1 MSLAPRLLLATE
13 DVSLSRTLSWVLKEN
28 GYDVV
33 TALGGPQLVERLE
46 QEEFDLLV
54 LDIGVG
60 EAGRMDRL
68 TTLRE
73 GGRFEDMPVLV
84 LAAADFDHARLL
96 SLGLH
101 GGDVVHRP
109 YRVRDLLAR
118 IKAHL
123 RVGRELNRA
132 RAEARSRQELVEVL
146 KEVSAAF
153 DPDDIYQILV
163 RRVAQGLRITR
174 CSVVLA
180 RAGDTNGTVVAAYE
194 NPTLRALPVRLDK
207 YPEITRALES
217 GETVLVDDVEQ
228 SPLYEDVRA
237 TWAPDQGAMRT
248 RSVIALPFALGGVPS
263 GVFFLRTTADDPPLN
278 PMDLHFAEQVITA
291 AVTALE
297 KAHALEA
304 SDHPTV
310 ARFPGIDPV
319 TELPN
324 SGGFLAQL
332 DDELER
338 ARRYGQQVSIVVLE
352 ISGLPTDRA
361 AQDQLLAQAAALFRR
376 ELRAMDSVARIGAAT
391 FAMILPTTHAGG
403 ARVFADRVQLHLAH
417 HQFGLDAVSVLL
429 GASAGIATFP
439 NDGAVDGESLIARA
453 TAMRTAG
460 TTPAR

>member
-54 LDIGVG
+54 LDIGAG
-60 EAGRMDRL
+60 NAGRIDRL

-73 GGRFEDMPVLV
+73 GRHHGDMPVLI
-84 LAAADFDHARLL
+84 LAERDFDDSRLL
-96 SLGLH
+96 PLDLQP
-101 GGDVVHRP
+101 GDVVHRP
-109 YRVRDLLAR
+109 YRVRDLLSR

-132 RAEARSRQELVEVL
+132 RAETRSRQELVEVL

-153 DPDDIYQILV
+153 DPDEIYQILV

-180 RAGDTNGTVVAAYE
+180 HAGDEQGTVVAAYE
-194 NPTLRALPVRLDK
+194 NPTLRALPVRLAK
-207 YPEITRALES
+207 YPEIARALQS

-228 SPLYEDVRA
+228 SPLYADVRA
-237 TWAPDQGAMRT
+237 TWAPEQGAMRT
-248 RSVIALPFALGGVPS
+248 RSVIVLPFALGGVTA
-263 GVFFLRTTADDPPLN
+263 GVFFLRTTANDQPLN
-278 PMDLHFAEQVITA
+278 PMDLHFAEQVIAA

-297 KAHALEA
+297 KAHALQATE
-304 SDHPTV
+304 HPTV
-310 ARFPGIDPV
+310 TRFPGIDPV

-338 ARRYGQQVSIVVLE
+338 ARRYGQQISIVVLE
-352 ISGLPTDRA
+352 VTGLPE
-361 AQDQLLAQAAALFRR
+361 DQEPRHEVLAQAAALFRR
-376 ELRAMDSVARIGAAT
+376 ELRAMDSVARIGATT
-391 FAMILPTTHAGG
+391 FAMTLPTTHAGG
-403 ARVFADRVQLHLAH
+403 ARIFADRVQLHLAH
-417 HQFGLDAVSVLL
+417 HAFGHDDTRITL
-429 GASAGIATFP
+429 GSTVGIATFP
-439 NDGAVDGESLIARA
+439 NDGAADGESLVARA
-453 TAMRTAG
+453 MAMQSTG
-460 TTPAR
+460 TTAAR

>member
-33 TALGGPQLVERLE
+33 TALGGPQLAERLE

-54 LDIGVG
+54 LDIGPG
-60 EAGRMDRL
+60 DAGRIDRL

-73 GGRFEDMPVLV
+73 GRQHSDMPVLV
-84 LAAADFDHARLL
+84 LAEQDFEDSRLL
-96 SLGLH
+96 PLGLRAS
-101 GGDVVHRP
+101 DVVHRP
-109 YRVRDLLAR
+109 YRVRDLLSR
-118 IKAHL
+118 IKGHL

-132 RAEARSRQELVEVL
+132 RAETRSRQELVEVL

-153 DPDDIYQILV
+153 DPDEIYQILV

-180 RAGDTNGTVVAAYE
+180 HAGDEEGTVVAAYE
-194 NPTLRALPVRLDK
+194 NPTLRALPVRLAK
-207 YPEITRALES
+207 YPEILRALRG

-228 SPLYEDVRA
+228 SPLYADVRA
-237 TWAPDQGAMRT
+237 TWAPEQDPMRT
-248 RSVIALPFALGGVPS
+248 RSVIALPFALGGVTA
-263 GVFFLRTTADDPPLN
+263 GVFFLRTTANDQPLN
-278 PMDLHFAEQVITA
+278 PMDLHFAEQVIAA

-304 SDHPTV
+304 TEHPAV
-310 ARFPGIDPV
+310 NRFPGIDPV

-332 DDELER
+332 DEELER

-352 ISGLPTDRA
+352 ITGLPDERETRHEI
-361 AQDQLLAQAAALFRR
+361 LAEAAALFRR
-376 ELRAMDSVARIGAAT
+376 ELRAMDSVARIGTAT

-403 ARVFADRVQLHLAH
+403 ARVFADRVQLHLVH
-417 HQFGLDAVSVLL
+417 HAFRHDGPPLAL
-429 GASAGIATFP
+429 GATVGLATFP
-439 NDGAVDGESLIARA
+439 NDGVADGESLIARA
-453 TAMRTAG
+453 MALPTAG
-460 TTPAR
+460 PTPAR

>member
-54 LDIGVG
+54 LDIGAG
-60 EAGRMDRL
+60 QAGRMDRL

-73 GGRFEDMPVLV
+73 GRQHSDMPVLILV
-84 LAAADFDHARLL
+84 ERDFDDSRLL
-96 SLGLH
+96 SLGLQP
-101 GGDVVHRP
+101 GDVVHRP

-123 RVGRELNRA
+123 RVGRQLNRA
-132 RAEARSRQELVEVL
+132 RAETRSRQELVEVL

-153 DPDDIYQILV
+153 DPDEIYQVLV

-180 RAGDTNGTVVAAYE
+180 RAGDTEGTVVAAYE
-194 NPTLRALPVRLDK
+194 NPTLRALTVSMDK
-207 YPEITRALES
+207 YPEIARALQS
-217 GETVLVDDVEQ
+217 GETVLVDDVEA
-228 SPLYEDVRA
+228 SPLYEEVRT
-237 TWAPDQGAMRT
+237 TWAPEQGAMRT
-248 RSVIALPFALGGVPS
+248 RSVIALPFALSGVPS

-278 PMDLHFAEQVITA
+278 PIDLHFAEQVIAA

-297 KAHALEA
+297 KAHALQAAEDPA
-304 SDHPTV
+304 SH
-310 ARFPGIDPV
+310 RFAGTDPV

-324 SGGFLAQL
+324 RWAFQAQL

-338 ARRYGQQVSIVVLE
+338 ARRYGQQVSIVVME
-352 ISGLPTDRA
+352 VEGLPADRP
-361 AQDQLLAQAAALFRR
+361 AQDQILSQVASLFRR
-376 ELRAMDSVARIGAAT
+376 ELRAMDSVARIGADT
-391 FAMILPTTHAGG
+391 FAMILPTTHTGG

-417 HQFGLDAVSVLL
+417 HDFSHDEAPILL
-429 GASAGIATFP
+429 HATAGIATFP
-439 NDGAVDGESLIARA
+439 NDGAADSESLIARA
-453 TAMRTAG
+453 TALRTAG

>member
-28 GYDVV
+28 GYDIV

-54 LDIGVG
+54 LDIGPG
-60 EAGRMDRL
+60 DAGRMDRL
-68 TTLRE
+68 TTLRD
-73 GGRFEDMPVLV
+73 GGRFGDMPVLV
-84 LAAADFDHARLL
+84 LAERAFDDTRLAP
-96 SLGLH
+96 LGLQS
-101 GGDVVHRP
+101 GDVVHRP
-109 YRVRDLLAR
+109 YRVRDLLSR
-118 IKAHL
+118 IKGHL

-132 RAEARSRQELVEVL
+132 RAETRSRQELVEVL

-153 DPDDIYQILV
+153 DPDEIYQVLV

-180 RAGDTNGTVVAAYE
+180 HAGDTEGTVVAAYE
-194 NPTLRALPVRLDK
+194 NPTLRALTVSLDK
-207 YPEITRALES
+207 YPEIARALHS

-237 TWAPDQGAMRT
+237 TWAPEQGAMRT

-278 PMDLHFAEQVITA
+278 PIDLHFAEQVIAA

-297 KAHALEA
+297 KAHALQAAEDPMA
-304 SDHPTV
+304 N
-310 ARFPGIDPV
+310 RFAGTDPV

-324 SGGFLAQL
+324 RWAFQSQL

-338 ARRYGQQVSIVVLE
+338 ARRYGQQVSIVVME
-352 ISGLPTDRA
+352 IEGLTGERT
-361 AQDQLLAQAAALFRR
+361 AQDLILAQVAALFRR
-376 ELRAMDSVARIGAAT
+376 ELRAMDSVARIAVST

-403 ARVFADRVQLHLAH
+403 ARVFADRVQLHLVH
-417 HQFGLDAVSVLL
+417 HDFGTEEAPVVL
-429 GASAGIATFP
+429 GATAGIATFP
-439 NDGAVDGESLIARA
+439 NDGAVDAESLIARA
-453 TAMRTAG
+453 TAMQSAG
-460 TTPAR
+460 SAPAR